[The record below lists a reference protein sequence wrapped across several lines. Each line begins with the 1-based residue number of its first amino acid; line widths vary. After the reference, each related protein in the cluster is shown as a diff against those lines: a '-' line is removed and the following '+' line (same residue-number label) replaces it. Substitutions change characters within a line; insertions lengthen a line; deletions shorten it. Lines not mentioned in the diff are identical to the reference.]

1 MDEGDIPTSAGYLT
15 AAWRAIA
22 EASAATS
29 PAQRFELAQVAAVRA
44 ASAVIADESLAARV
58 RRCGPSGGG
67 SLWRLLGS
75 CVPELAEW
83 ADFFAAT
90 APLRRGLRASRIG
103 EAAMSER
110 MADDLLRDA
119 DRFAHEVR
127 AWLLRRRTRAAH
139 PRAAVAP

>member
-29 PAQRFELAQVAAVRA
+29 AAQRFELAQVAAVRA
-44 ASAVIADESLAARV
+44 ASAVIADESLAGRV

-90 APLRRGLRASRIG
+90 APLRRGLRSARSAEPVI
-103 EAAMSER
+103 SER

-127 AWLLRRRTRAAH
+127 AWLLRRRTRTAHARSGAA
-139 PRAAVAP
+139 R